1 MAKKDSLVKGTLIL
15 ALAAFVAR
23 ALGVLQR
30 IPLVYLIKD
39 AGMATYGI
47 AFNIY
52 TPLLTIAT
60 AGIPSALSKMVSE
73 KMELGQVAEAERI
86 YKAAV
91 RFALATGLI
100 MTVFLYA
107 FAPYYATRVA
117 GDPDAVWSIRALA
130 PALLLFPLIAMIRG
144 YFQGRQMMMPN
155 GMSQIV
161 EQILRLI
168 TSVGLAWLFLALG
181 MGQVWAISGASF
193 GGVMGSVGAMAVL
206 IWYMLRLRR
215 SDRMEG
221 IAAKAEAGRAAAE
234 RIPFRTI
241 YGRIF
246 RTSLPIVLFS
256 MTVPMI
262 YLIDSSTVIR
272 LLEPDIGYP
281 AAKDMLGVVVGRA
294 QSLAGIPI
302 ILAIALSQSIVP
314 IVSAAYARGDKLQV
328 QQQASKALRLA
339 MITGLPA
346 VLAISIGARPINQ
359 LLFPAQSDYISQAQ
373 TVGIIAFLT
382 VTAIFQIIMQTTG
395 SILMG
400 LGVMKPL
407 MLQVFVGLS
416 IKLVGSH
423 ALAPIWGIY
432 GIMASTA
439 LCFIVMMG
447 LGLWSLNRRI
457 RVPIMPPR
465 RWIGLA
471 CSVAGVCL
479 AGIPLERLMWA
490 HNQGTAPVIVT
501 LLDTV
506 VVCGLVVLAY
516 VLLLGIT
523 RVYTREDLKELP
535 GPFRK
540 WAAKSKAAKGG

>member
-15 ALAAFVAR
+15 TLAAFVAR
-23 ALGVLQR
+23 ALGVLQK

-60 AGIPSALSKMVSE
+60 AGIPSALSKLVSE
-73 KMELGQVAEAERI
+73 NMELGQVAEAERI

-107 FAPYYATRVA
+107 VAPYYATRVA

-193 GGVMGSVGAMAVL
+193 GGVMGSVGALAVL
-206 IWYMLRLRR
+206 IWYMLRLRK

-234 RIPFRTI
+234 RIPYRTI

-272 LLEPDIGYP
+272 LLEPDIGYL

-314 IVSAAYARGDKLQV
+314 IVSAAYAKGNWLQV

-339 MITGLPA
+339 MVTGLPA

-359 LLFPAQSDYISQAQ
+359 LLFPAQSDYISLDQ

-407 MLQVFVGLS
+407 ILQVIVGLS
-416 IKLVGSH
+416 IKLIGSY
-423 ALAPIWGIY
+423 ALAPVWGIY

-457 RVPIMPPR
+457 RVPMMTAR

-490 HNQGTAPVIVT
+490 HNLGAAPAIVT
-501 LLDTV
+501 LLDTI
-506 VVCGLVVLAY
+506 VVCGMVVLAY
-516 VLLLGIT
+516 IILLGIT
-523 RVYTREDLKELP
+523 RVYTREDLQELP